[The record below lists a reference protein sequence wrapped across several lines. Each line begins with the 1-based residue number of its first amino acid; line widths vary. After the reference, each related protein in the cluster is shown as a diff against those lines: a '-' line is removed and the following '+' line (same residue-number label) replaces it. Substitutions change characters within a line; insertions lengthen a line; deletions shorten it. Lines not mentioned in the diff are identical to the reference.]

1 MKGPFPW
8 LIGIA
13 LLVVMFIG
21 AKLLLGGSAANDKAK
36 LEAEANAP
44 PDKVVCW
51 GNFDGEK
58 GVAGLDPRQ
67 FGDVTDVVAEN
78 TKVKKG
84 DVILQIDD
92 TVAQLKVQ
100 AAQQQLTQAKQL
112 TRLYELQGIEHQ
124 RALEAV
130 VREGNRDIERLK
142 PNGSPAQIK
151 EAQQLLAEKKEAAE
165 AKVEQIKL
173 QNAPLKIAMADTQLK
188 EAEAMLKYFQ
198 VVAPDDGIV
207 LRVNVRKGE
216 TLGPGAMRHAVE
228 FLPEAPIIVK
238 AEVLQEWGR
247 YIAKDQEVLIED
259 DTYKGPTWTGKVKS
273 VSQWY
278 SQSRNQ
284 VIEPFRMNDVRTLEC
299 IIELNPAK
307 DASTPRIG
315 QRVRAKIDIGK
326 K

>member
-1 MKGPFPW
+1 MKGYW
-8 LIGIA
+8 LLGIA
-13 LLVVMFIG
+13 LVILMFFG
-21 AKLLLGGSAANDKAK
+21 VKWLLDGSSASSDQKK
-36 LEAEANAP
+36 HDAEVNTP

-67 FGDVTDVVAEN
+67 FGDVTDVVPEN

-84 DVILQIDD
+84 TVLLQIDD
-92 TVAQLKVQ
+92 NIAKLKVE

-112 TRLYELQGIEHQ
+112 TRLYELQAIEAK
-124 RALEAV
+124 RSLDAV
-130 VREGNRDIERLK
+130 VREATREIDRLK

-151 EAQQLLAEKKEAAE
+151 EAQQLLADKKEAAE
-165 AKVEQIKL
+165 AKLEQIKL

-198 VVAPDDGIV
+198 VLAPDHGTV

-216 TLGPGAMRHAVE
+216 TLGPSAMRHSVE
-228 FLPEAPIIVK
+228 FLPEAATIVK

-247 YIAKDQEVLIED
+247 YIGKGQEVLIED
-259 DTYKGPTWTGKVKS
+259 DTYNGPTWTGTVKS

-278 SQSRNQ
+278 AQTRSP

-299 IIELNPAK
+299 IIELKDAK

-315 QRVRAKIDIGK
+315 QRVRAKIDISK